1 MTIARF
7 CPKLSPVFIPLACA
21 VVLGGCTEPRSI
33 PDKKTQGKPQTPMTH
48 AGKAQQP
55 EAKTPDAKAPDTK
68 TPPKPLAQPT
78 PPTSKKFQKGLR
90 APKGLPDADV
100 YEYNQAQGD
109 PIGKPFTL
117 EQALAGDATLADPQ
131 NGTLTATLETTM
143 GDIKCELFE
152 KQVPLTVANFVGLSR
167 GTRPWLDK
175 QEDVW
180 KSEPYYDGVQFH
192 RVIRDFM
199 IQTGDRSGSGRGDPG
214 FILVDEFDKTL
225 RHKGPGILSM
235 ANRGR
240 NTSSSQFFVTVK
252 STPHL
257 DNKHAVFGK
266 CQDPKVAVS
275 ISQVKTHSDRPLQ
288 PIRIKTIKITREK

>member
-7 CPKLSPVFIPLACA
+7 FPKLSPVIIPAACLL
-21 VVLGGCTEPRSI
+21 LGGCTEPRSI
-33 PDKKTQGKPQTPMTH
+33 PKKKPVE
-48 AGKAQQP
+48 AKAQTTP
-55 EAKTPDAKAPDTK
+55 TPDAKAEQKAGTTPDAKADTK
-68 TPPKPLAQPT
+68 TPPIVKA
-78 PPTSKKFQKGLR
+78 PPPKTKFPKGMR
-90 APKGLPDADV
+90 APKGLSDEDV
-100 YEYNQAQGD
+100 YEYNKSQGD

-117 EQALAGDATLADPQ
+117 EMALADDPALADKA
-131 NGTLTATLETTM
+131 NGKLTATLETTM

-152 KQVPLTVANFVGLSR
+152 DKVPLTVANFAGLAR

-175 QEDVW
+175 KEDTW
-180 KSEPYYDGVQFH
+180 KKEPFYDGVQFH